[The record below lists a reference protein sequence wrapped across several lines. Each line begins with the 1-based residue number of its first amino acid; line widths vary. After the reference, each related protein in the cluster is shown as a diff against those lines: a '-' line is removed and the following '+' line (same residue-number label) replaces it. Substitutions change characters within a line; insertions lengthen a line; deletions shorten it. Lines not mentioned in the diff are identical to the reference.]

1 MLSDSLEF
9 LANYLWQQSNA
20 KIYKFLS
27 EDEIKGFSISDY
39 YYLIAIYH
47 LNEPNLGTVASE
59 LHLTKPAIS
68 ALVRR
73 LEHHDFIQKIQSQE
87 DKRIFTLKLTPKG
100 LDIIHSDPECYKHL
114 SEVIA
119 SAISP
124 SEVQALTCLL
134 EVIEKLL
141 KDKLTEKC

>member
-1 MLSDSLEF
+1 MLSESLEF

-20 KIYKFLS
+20 KIYEVLS

-39 YYLIAIYH
+39 YYLTAIYH

-68 ALVRR
+68 ALVKR
-73 LEHHDFIQKIQSQE
+73 LEHHKLIEKTQSQE

-100 LDIIHSDPECYKHL
+100 LNMIHSDPKRYQHL
-114 SEVIA
+114 EEVIT
-119 SAISP
+119 SVISP
-124 SEVQALTCLL
+124 SEVQALSCLL
-134 EVIEKLL
+134 EVIEKLIKGDL
-141 KDKLTEKC
+141 Q

>member
-1 MLSDSLEF
+1 MLSESLEF

-20 KIYKFLS
+20 QIYEVLS
-27 EDEIKGFSISDY
+27 SAEIKSFSINDY
-39 YYLIAIYH
+39 YYLLAIHH
-47 LNEPNLGTVASE
+47 LNEPNLGTVASK

-73 LEHHDFIQKIQSQE
+73 LEQHEFIEKIQSQE

-100 LDIIHSDPECYKHL
+100 LNLIQHDPNRYKHIEEL
-114 SEVIA
+114 IT

-124 SEVQALTCLL
+124 SEVRALSCLL

-141 KDKLTEKC
+141 KEESQ